1 MQRKNALPE
10 QSQTGAYVLYVGAY
24 IDRLFSD
31 CHLSPTSEIMTPH
44 ALDIVFLNGRK
55 VATNFR
61 CRRFL
66 LEKLISVLE
75 IFSCWGWR
83 ASPESPNLS

>member
-31 CHLSPTSEIMTPH
+31 CHLSPTSEIMTPQ
-44 ALDIVFLNGRK
+44 AVDIVFLNGRK
-55 VATNFR
+55 VASNFR
-61 CRRFL
+61 CRRSI
-66 LEKLISVLE
+66 LEKYISVLE
-75 IFSCWGWR
+75 IFFVLGVEGFSGVT
-83 ASPESPNLS
+83 